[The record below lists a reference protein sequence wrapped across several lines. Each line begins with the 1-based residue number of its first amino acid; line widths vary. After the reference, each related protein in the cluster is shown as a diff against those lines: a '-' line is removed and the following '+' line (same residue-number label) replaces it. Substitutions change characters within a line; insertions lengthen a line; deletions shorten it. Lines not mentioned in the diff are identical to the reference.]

1 MVLFVVTKKR
11 IIMKRS
17 ILFSIAATVI
27 LFAPKLAQ
35 AQKVTAVKAFEKV
48 IVSPHIEVVL
58 IEGDEESVKI
68 ENAKV
73 SEDKINIEVEGKTLR
88 LYLDGAKTVTKSEKT
103 ENGKWK
109 KSIYNGT
116 MATATITYKRLK
128 NLSIRGEEIVKCK
141 SAIEQKDLKLTIYGE
156 SKVYFK
162 SLTTE
167 KLTVAIYGESY
178 LEISAGSVDHQVY
191 RAYGE
196 SEVNTFDMENT
207 STKITAYGES
217 NFRVNVSERLKVT
230 CYGETT
236 INYKG
241 DANVDKGIVIGEAEI
256 RKIG

>member
-1 MVLFVVTKKR
+1 MKNSMVL
-11 IIMKRS
+11 
-17 ILFSIAATVI
+17 SIAVVAM
-27 LFAPKLAQ
+27 LFAPIFAQ
-35 AQKVTAVKAFEKV
+35 AQKVTTVAAFEKV

-58 IEGDEESVKI
+58 IEGDVESVKI

-73 SEDKINIEVEGKTLR
+73 SVDKINIEVEGKTLR
-88 LYLDGAKTVTKSEKT
+88 LYLEGAKTVTKSEKVD
-103 ENGKWK
+103 NGKWKGK

-128 NLSIRGEEIVKCK
+128 NLSIRGEEIVKCE
-141 SAIEQKDLKLTIYGE
+141 SAIEQKNLKLAIYGE

-167 KLTVAIYGESY
+167 ELTVAIYGESY
-178 LEISAGSVDHQVY
+178 LEIAAGSVDHQVY

-196 SEVNTFDMENT
+196 SEVNTIDMENT

-217 NFRVNVSERLKVT
+217 NFRVNVSDRLKVT